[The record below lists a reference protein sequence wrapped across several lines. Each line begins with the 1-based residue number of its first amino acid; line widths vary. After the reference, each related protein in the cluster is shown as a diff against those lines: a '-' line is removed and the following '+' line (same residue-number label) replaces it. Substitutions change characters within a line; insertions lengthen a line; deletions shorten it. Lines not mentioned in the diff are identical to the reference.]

1 MEHIDVAK
9 MSTDV
14 ESRFAFISKFLNFT
28 KEDISVLNNL
38 APVLV
43 PRVPAV
49 VDAIYA
55 NLFSF
60 DATKKI
66 FVTHKVNFVGETT
79 TTPDSLDLTT
89 ERVEFVKNM
98 LATYLKKVLSQTE
111 WDQGFLEYLSNLGK
125 IHANKAESKNVDIS
139 YIFMNATLG
148 YAQSLILSS
157 LLGDEL
163 GLDAATKKAAILA
176 VNKLIWIQNDFF
188 TMYYI
193 N

>member
-60 DATKKI
+60 DATKNI

-79 TTPDSLDLTT
+79 TSPDSLDLTT

-148 YAQSLILSS
+148 YAQNLILSS